1 MTAVSDDAN
10 PYAARINNA
19 HNVNPDAQVVALA
32 MMAVAWEIRQLR
44 HTVRTLVDQVA
55 DGADTPPPWE
65 DDDDIFA

>member
-1 MTAVSDDAN
+1 MSDDTN

-19 HNVNPDAQVVALA
+19 HGVNPDAQVVALA

-44 HTVRTLVDQVA
+44 RTVRTLGDQFA
-55 DGADTPPPWE
+55 EGTDASPPWE